1 VKSLGGLRPFR
12 MKQTRP
18 FTVVVEGNIGCGK
31 TTFLDHFSKF
41 SDRVEVLTEPVDRW
55 RDVNGHN
62 LLQLMYENPSR
73 WALPFQS
80 YVQLTM
86 LENHVL
92 NTGKPVKLIERSI
105 FSARYCFVE
114 NMYRTGKMLG
124 CEYEVLDEWF
134 KFATKDSA
142 LDLKVDLIIYLKT
155 NPEKA
160 LERINIRARS
170 EENQIPLEYLKQL
183 HDLHESWLVH
193 QKYPLP
199 APVLVIDADKDL
211 QEMEDVYKQ
220 HEGTVFGARN
230 TGPGLQED
238 LDTKTAPPAQLQGAF
253 KTAILATSSLA
264 TAAAPA
270 AV

>member
-1 VKSLGGLRPFR
+1 
-12 MKQTRP
+12 
-18 FTVVVEGNIGCGK
+18 
-31 TTFLDHFSKF
+31 
-41 SDRVEVLTEPVDRW
+41 
-55 RDVNGHN
+55 
-62 LLQLMYENPSR
+62 
-73 WALPFQS
+73 
-80 YVQLTM
+80 M

-114 NMYRTGKMLG
+114 NMYRTEKMLG

-134 KFATKDSA
+134 KFATNDSA

-155 NPEKA
+155 TPEKVILYFHILFCFTIGLPQA

-183 HDLHESWLVH
+183 HDLHESWLVD

-211 QEMEDVYKQ
+211 QEMVDVYRK
-220 HEGTVFGARN
+220 HEGTVFGARD
-230 TGPGLQED
+230 TSSDLQD
-238 LDTKTAPPAQLQGAF
+238 QGAF
-253 KTAILATSSLA
+253 KNAILASSSLA
-264 TAAAPA
+264 SAPA